1 MQRVTVTAGSEERSS
16 ELQGSRPFSPCIANG
31 TDRSKFEQLKA
42 DSAYLRDPLAAELEN
57 DLPNFSDGA
66 VQLLKF
72 HGSYQQ
78 DNRENRQKG
87 QERDWQMMLRLR
99 SPAGRIPA
107 SLFLAMDDLADRLG
121 NGTLRVTTR
130 QAFQMHGIRKH
141 NLREV
146 IGTIVRGM
154 GSTLAA
160 CGDINRNVMA
170 PAAPFDKG
178 AYPAARQ
185 LANDIADTLSPVA
198 AEGAYLDLWVDGEL
212 SYRIKPTRAVNKVRE
227 RQHDAGVFSG
237 DAEEPLYGPTYLPR
251 KFKCAVTVPGDNSV
265 DLLTQDI
272 GLVAFADANGAL
284 RGCNVY
290 VGGGMG
296 RTHNKDE
303 TFARTADALGYVDAE
318 HVLDL
323 VQAILALQRDY
334 GDRQNRRHSRMK
346 YLIHDQGIAWFK
358 QELKAKYFAHPIK
371 GMRLEP
377 KAKLQDY
384 LGWHRQGTGKWFV
397 GIPLLCGRLA
407 GDLKRGLRELV
418 ETYQLEVRLT
428 PNQDLLLC
436 NIGTA
441 QRASVRT
448 ALEAM
453 GITTPEAP
461 PLLARH
467 AIACPALPLCGL
479 AVTEAERILPQVL
492 DRLDAQL
499 RRLEIEKPMLV
510 RMTGCPNGCA
520 RPYMAE
526 LGLVGDGVN
535 QYQVWLGGTPNLTR
549 LAEPY
554 VEKMPLEKLESTLEP
569 LLLGWKAAGGRRS
582 FGDYVAKLGREQVE
596 SLLAATA

>member
-1 MQRVTVTAGSEERSS
+1 MTAGQTANGTPSDTERT
-16 ELQGSRPFSPCIANG
+16 FSPCIATG
-31 TDRSKFEQLKA
+31 AERSKFEQLKA
-42 DSAYLRDPLAAELEN
+42 ASGYLRDPLAEELEN
-57 DLPNFSDGA
+57 DLHHFSEGA

-87 QERDWQMMLRLR
+87 QEKDWQMMLRLR
-99 SPAGRIPA
+99 SPAGRI
-107 SLFLAMDDLADRLG
+107 STGLYLAMDELADRLG

-130 QAFQMHGIRKH
+130 QAFQMHGVRKH

-146 IGTIVRGM
+146 IGTIVRSM

-170 PAAPFDKG
+170 PAAPYEKG

-185 LANDIADTLSPVA
+185 LANDVADLLNPCA
-198 AEGAYLDLWVDGEL
+198 AEGSYLDLWVDGEL
-212 SYRIKPTRAVNKVRE
+212 SYRIKPNRAVKAVRE
-227 RQHDAGVFSG
+227 RQHEGGVFSG
-237 DAEEPLYGPTYLPR
+237 DANEPLYGTTYMPR

-272 GLVAFADANGAL
+272 GLVAFADASGAL

-296 RTHNKDE
+296 RTHNKEE
-303 TFARTADALGYVDAE
+303 TFARTADPLGYVAAE

-323 VQAILALQRDY
+323 VQAIVALQRDY
-334 GDRQNRRHSRMK
+334 GDRNNRRHSRLK

-358 QELKAKYFAHPIK
+358 QELKAKYFHHPIK
-371 GMRLEP
+371 GLRLEP
-377 KAKLQDY
+377 KAKLEDY
-384 LGWHRQGTGKWFV
+384 LGWHRQTAGKWFV

-407 GDLKRGLRELV
+407 GDLKRGLRQLV
-418 ETYQLEVRLT
+418 ETYQLEIRLT

-441 QRASVRT
+441 QRGSVRA
-448 ALEAM
+448 ALEAL
-453 GITTPEAP
+453 GITAPEAP
-461 PLLARH
+461 DLLARH

-479 AVTEAERILPQVL
+479 AVTEAERILPNVL
-492 DRLDAQL
+492 DRLDSQL
-499 RRLEIEKPMLV
+499 RRLEIEKSILV

-535 QYQVWLGGTPNLTR
+535 QYQLWLGGTPNLSR

-554 VEKMPLEKLESTLEP
+554 LERMPLDQLEQTLEP
-569 LLLGWKAAGGRRS
+569 LLRSWKAAGGRRS
-582 FGDYVAKLGREQVE
+582 FGDHVARLGRDQVKE
-596 SLLAATA
+596 LLATV